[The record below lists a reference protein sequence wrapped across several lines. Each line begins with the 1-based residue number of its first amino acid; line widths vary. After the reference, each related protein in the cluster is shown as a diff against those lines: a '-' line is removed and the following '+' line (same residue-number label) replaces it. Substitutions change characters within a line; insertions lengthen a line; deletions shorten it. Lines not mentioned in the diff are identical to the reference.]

1 MVLEESDV
9 NGWAPRQTDKISLPR
24 VGIKKG
30 GIMQHGGNPKSLLN
44 LLILGDARQ
53 GEDGVGTNLARVE
66 VRAFPTRP
74 ST

>member
-1 MVLEESDV
+1 M

-30 GIMQHGGNPKSLLN
+30 EIIQHGGYPKSLLN

-53 GEDGVGTNLARVE
+53 GEDGVETNVARVE

-74 ST
+74 TP